1 MDALSLIPA
10 AQFSSGRLTRLL
22 NRAYADYYLPVW
34 LDPYQFE
41 RMCADMDIDLRHS
54 VVALVGEREVGLA
67 LLSRRGREGWVSGVG
82 VRSTWRRLGVA
93 RQMVVYLQQQAKV
106 ERLERVRL
114 EVLQQNEGAIR
125 LYEQLGFSWE
135 RDLLGMTFSGEVTA
149 PLCPSIDMAST
160 QPAWLLQAYAAF
172 HTCDASW
179 QRDLP
184 SLQKRAPKLQGLAL
198 WEEQQLVG
206 YILYQP
212 YHNALTIL
220 DLAVDPAHPD
230 RLGTARRLLRG
241 LHMAHPTIAATIT
254 NLPAQDPL
262 LPAFIKVGYQISQ
275 RQYEMAWP
283 VSQGPQRENCAT
295 SIAGVNHVRT

>member
-1 MDALSLIPA
+1 
-10 AQFSSGRLTRLL
+10 
-22 NRAYADYYLPVW
+22 
-34 LDPYQFE
+34 
-41 RMCADMDIDLRHS
+41 
-54 VVALVGEREVGLA
+54 VVALVDEREVGLA
-67 LLSRRGREGWVSGVG
+67 LLSRRGHEGWVSGVG
-82 VRSTWRRLGVA
+82 VRPTWRRQGVA

-106 ERLERVRL
+106 EGLQRVRL

-135 RDLLGMTFSGEVTA
+135 RDLLVMTFSDGVTP
-149 PLCPSIDMAST
+149 PLCPSIDIASA

-184 SLQKRAPKLQGLAL
+184 SLQKRAPQLQGLAL
-198 WEEQQLVG
+198 WEKQHLMG
-206 YILYQP
+206 YTLYQP
-212 YHNALTIL
+212 YHSALTIL

-230 RLGTARRLLRG
+230 RLETARRLLRG
-241 LHMAHPTIAATIT
+241 LHMAHPTITATIN

-275 RQYEMAWP
+275 RQYEMAWS
-283 VSQGPQRENCAT
+283 VSQGPRGENRAT
-295 SIAGVNHVRT
+295 PIVGTNHVTG